1 MLPGTTAA
9 PEDDLLIQNA
19 IIPIDLNGLD
29 DILCDHALQDFPYL
43 GFNGSLLQ
51 PSGDIF
57 L

>member
-1 MLPGTTAA
+1 MLTGTTAA
-9 PEDDLLIQNA
+9 LEDDLLNQNA
-19 IIPIDLNGLD
+19 IMPIDLNGLD
-29 DILCDHALQDFPYL
+29 DILYDHALQDLQYL